1 MYAVLITY
9 DQAHHDAIVTV
20 LDRLNCRGYTAWP
33 QVTGRGTSTGDPHL
47 GTHAWP
53 TLNAAICT
61 VVKDDV
67 LDSLLDRLHALDMEK
82 PLLGLHAFAWPV
94 AKSI

>member
-9 DQAHHDAIVTV
+9 DQAHHDAIITI

-33 QVTGRGTSTGDPHL
+33 EVTGRGTFTGAPHL
-47 GTHAWP
+47 GSHAWP
-53 TLNAAICT
+53 TLNSAICT
-61 VVKDDV
+61 VVRDDAV
-67 LDSLLDRLHALDMEK
+67 DPLLQRLQQLDNEK
-82 PLLGLHAFAWPV
+82 PLLGVHAYAWPV